1 MPLFKKTRAM
11 SANSKVRLT
20 FNCPVDLDSMPC
32 SDNGKFCTQCS
43 KNVTDFRGKDVILI
57 DNPEEEACGRFDIY
71 QVENPFNNWK
81 DKFVRFSARMNNV
94 NSRFRT
100 VKHVAFALSI
110 SSLFLI
116 GCSRHRGVAGAY
128 AYGNYDSK
136 NENRKE
142 VKQQEKDKSKK
153 TIRQSR

>member
-1 MPLFKKTRAM
+1 MKET
-11 SANSKVRLT
+11 SKIRLT

-43 KNVTDFRGKDVILI
+43 KNVTDFRGEDVITI
-57 DNPEEEACGRFDIY
+57 DDSEGEACGRFDIY

-81 DKFVRFSARMNNV
+81 DGFVRFSASMNNV
-94 NSRFRT
+94 NSRFRA

-128 AYGNYDSK
+128 AYGNYNPK
-136 NENRKE
+136 NENRQE
-142 VKQQEKDKSKK
+142 VKKQEKEQSEK
-153 TIRQSR
+153 TIREAH